1 MSLNYSFGRSSRRRF
16 LAGLAAAA
24 VLPILSACQPQVVE
38 TERVQVVEKDVPVD
52 RVVTQ
57 IVRQE
62 VEKIVTVE
70 VEKQVQVERVVTVEV
85 EKPVQVQK
93 FVTVE
98 VDKPVEVERVVTVE
112 VEKPVEVEKVVTV
125 EVEKPVELVVTQVV
139 VKEKVV
145 LEGIPGIVDPTNTD
159 WPREVEGLNG
169 LVSIGAKPARIHT
182 VSLGH
187 DEVTYALVPADRVVA
202 VGTYTQ
208 LPEYSN
214 VASLA
219 QKVVGIGRDPEQ
231 IVAQAPDIVI
241 ASPYTKKDLIQALEN
256 AGIVVVQTQLH
267 NDPAGRI
274 QDILLMGY
282 LYGEEERALVLA
294 AEVRGRHRDLL
305 NFVRGKPVEVRPRV
319 LALTSFSDKLY
330 VAGIGST
337 EGNIIE
343 TAGGVNVAAEAGI
356 ERNTTT
362 SLEGVVAMSPE
373 IIIITQPADGA
384 NEFKQQLL
392 ATEALAEV
400 PAIKL
405 DRVYTV
411 DPKLFTTL
419 SFWNIRGAEE
429 LAKILWPDEF
439 GDREFPQFSLPE

>member
-1 MSLNYSFGRSSRRRF
+1 MSQHPSIERTSRRRF

-38 TERVQVVEKDVPVD
+38 TERVQVVERDVPVD
-52 RVVTQ
+52 RIVTQ

-98 VDKPVEVERVVTVE
+98 V
-112 VEKPVEVEKVVTV
+112 EKPVEVEKIVTV

-139 VKEKVV
+139 VKEKVI
-145 LEGIPGIVDPTNTD
+145 LEGIPGIVDPTNSG

-187 DEVTYALVPADRVVA
+187 DEVTYALVPAERIVA
-202 VGTYTQ
+202 VGKYTQ

-214 VASLA
+214 VAGLA

-231 IVAQAPDIVI
+231 IVAQTPDIVI
-241 ASPYTKKDLIQALEN
+241 ASPFTKRDLIVALEN

-282 LYGEEERALVLA
+282 VFGEEERALTLA
-294 AEVRGRHRDLL
+294 AEVRSRHRSLSNL
-305 NFVRGKPVEVRPRV
+305 VRAKPAEVRPRV

-362 SLEGVVAMSPE
+362 SLEGVIAMSPE
-373 IIIITQPADGA
+373 LIIIAQPIDGA
-384 NEFKQQLL
+384 EDFKRQLL
-392 ATEALAEV
+392 DNKALAEV
-400 PAIKL
+400 PAIK
-405 DRVYTV
+405 DRRVYPV

-429 LAKILWPDEF
+429 LAKMLWPDEL
-439 GDREFPQFSLPE
+439 GDRDYGPFSFPE

>member
-1 MSLNYSFGRSSRRRF
+1 MSSNPFLGRSSRRRF
-16 LAGLAAAA
+16 LAGLASSA
-24 VLPILSACQPQVVE
+24 VLPLLSACQPQVVE

-52 RVVTQ
+52 RIVTQ

-62 VEKIVTVE
+62 VERVVTVE

-85 EKPVQVQK
+85 E
-93 FVTVE
+93 VE
-98 VDKPVEVERVVTVE
+98 KPVEVQKFVTVE
-112 VEKPVEVEKVVTV
+112 VEKPVEVEKIVTV

-139 VKEKVV
+139 VKEKFI
-145 LEGIPGIVDPTNTD
+145 LEGIPGIVDPANGG

-169 LVSIGAKPARIHT
+169 LVSIAAKPARIHT

-187 DEVTYALVPADRVVA
+187 DEVTYALVPAERVVA

-214 VASLA
+214 VAALA

-282 LYGEEERALVLA
+282 LFGEEERALALA
-294 AEVRGRHRDLL
+294 AEVRSRHRDLL
-305 NFVRGKPVEVRPRV
+305 DFVRGKPIEVRPRV

-343 TAGGVNVAAEAGI
+343 TAGGINVAAEAGI

-373 IIIITQPADGA
+373 VIIITQPADGA
-384 NEFKQQLL
+384 NEFRQELL
-392 ATEALAEV
+392 RTEALAEV
-400 PAIKL
+400 PAIK
-405 DRVYTV
+405 DARVYPV

-429 LAKILWPDEF
+429 LAKILWPDDF
-439 GDREFPQFSLPE
+439 GNREFPQFSLPE

>member
-1 MSLNYSFGRSSRRRF
+1 MSLNSSLGRSSRRRF
-16 LAGLAAAA
+16 LAGLAATA
-24 VLPILSACQPQVVE
+24 VLPVLSACQPQVVE

-52 RVVTQ
+52 RIVTQ
-57 IVRQE
+57 IVKQE

-70 VEKQVQVERVVTVEV
+70 VEKQVQVEREVTVEV
-85 EKPVQVQK
+85 EKPVQVQE
-93 FVTVE
+93 F
-98 VDKPVEVERVVTVE
+98 VTVE

-139 VKEKVV
+139 VKEKVI

-187 DEVTYALVPADRVVA
+187 DEVTYALVPAERVVA

-208 LPEYSN
+208 RPEYSN

-231 IVAQAPDIVI
+231 IVAHAPDIVI
-241 ASPYTKKDLIQALEN
+241 ASPYTKQDLIQALET
-256 AGIVVVQTQLH
+256 AGIVVFQTQLH

-282 LYGEEERALVLA
+282 LYGEEERALALA

-305 NFVRGKPVEVRPRV
+305 NFVRGKSVETRPRV
-319 LALTSFSDKLY
+319 LSLTSYSDKLY
-330 VAGIGST
+330 VAGIGFT

-356 ERNTTT
+356 VRNTTI
-362 SLEGVVAMSPE
+362 SLEGVVAMNPE

-384 NEFKQQLL
+384 NEFKQELL
-392 ATEALAEV
+392 GTEALAEV
-400 PAIKL
+400 AAIKL
-405 DRVYTV
+405 DRVYPV

-429 LAKILWPDEF
+429 LAKILWPDDF
-439 GDREFPQFSLPE
+439 GDREFPQFSLPG